1 MQKLKYKMKKKLEN
15 GNEGMERKEIS
26 RLIIELKNDNIGQ
39 ISNLNYLIF
48 TNAKKIKNWEKSF
61 EQDYLVMNSVK
72 LHWKQRK
79 KAS

>member
-1 MQKLKYKMKKKLEN
+1 
-15 GNEGMERKEIS
+15 MERKEIS

-48 TNAKKIKNWEKSF
+48 TNAKKIKNLEKSF

-72 LHWKQRK
+72 LRWKQRK